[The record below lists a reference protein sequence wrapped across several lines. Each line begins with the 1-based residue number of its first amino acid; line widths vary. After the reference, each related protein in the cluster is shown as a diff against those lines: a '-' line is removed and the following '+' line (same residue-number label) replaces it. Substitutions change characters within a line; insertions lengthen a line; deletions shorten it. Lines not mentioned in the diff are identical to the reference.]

1 MDVVLQ
7 INKVSKNFGGLAALT
22 DVSFSIN
29 KGEIFG
35 LIGPNGAGK
44 TTMFNIITAMFP
56 PSSGE
61 ILLSDQKITDL
72 KPHQITKKGI
82 CRTFQNIRLFPQMTA
97 LENVMIGEHCRTQ
110 AGVWSSVFQTKAQRQ
125 EEEAIRQKALELLE
139 IVGLSNHAET
149 VSENLS
155 YGQQRRLEIARAMAS
170 DPALLLLDE
179 PAAGMNESETEDLFL
194 LIKKIQKLG
203 MTVLL
208 IEHDMPLIMKICD
221 RIAVLN
227 FGKKIAEG
235 TPTEI
240 QNNPDVIVAY
250 LGSEEDDEL
259 A

>member
-1 MDVVLQ
+1 MVLE
-7 INKVSKNFGGLAALT
+7 IKKASKNFGGLSALT

-44 TTMFNIITAMFP
+44 TTMFNLITAMFS

-61 ILLSDQKITDL
+61 IHFNGINMNGM
-72 KPHQITKKGI
+72 KPHLITKNGI

-97 LENVMIGEHCRTQ
+97 EENVMVGEHSRSS
-110 AGVWSSVFQTKAQRQ
+110 AGVFRSVFRTKSQRK
-125 EEEAIRQKALELLE
+125 EEARIRENAASLLE
-139 IVGLSNHAET
+139 FVGLSGYGDT

-155 YGQQRRLEIARAMAS
+155 YGQQRRLEIARALAS
-170 DPALLLLDE
+170 DPQLLLLDE
-179 PAAGMNESETEDLFL
+179 PAAGMNETETNGLFQ
-194 LIKKIQKLG
+194 LIKKIQAKG
-203 MTVLL
+203 ITVLL
-208 IEHDMPLIMKICD
+208 IEHDMPLVMQLCD

-235 TPTEI
+235 TPSDI
-240 QNNPDVIVAY
+240 QNDPLVIEAY
-250 LGSEEDDEL
+250 LGQEEEEEIH